1 MHNIDKIRLKAFRSQ
16 AREMQLLLETI
27 AAMRATVGA
36 KITNANGDIGGG
48 GQPDGT
54 DTERT
59 VEKIIALEQKY
70 NSKRRSYVE
79 ERLIIE
85 DALNILEP
93 NERAL
98 IRLYYFDLHTWEE
111 TAERLHY
118 SYQHIHRLHASALS
132 KLKGES
138 GECSSSSEL

>member
-1 MHNIDKIRLKAFRSQ
+1 MHYNIDKIRLKAIRSQ
-16 AREMQLLLETI
+16 AKEMQLLLETI
-27 AAMRATVGA
+27 TAMRATVGA
-36 KITNANGDIGGG
+36 KITNANGGIGG

-70 NSKRRSYVE
+70 YHKLRTYAD
-79 ERLIIE
+79 ERELIE
-85 DALNILEP
+85 NALAVLEP

-98 IRLYYFDLHTWEE
+98 IRLYYFDCLTWED

-118 SYQHIHRLHASALS
+118 SYQHVHRLHASALI

-138 GECSSSSEL
+138 GECSR